1 MDNVYGINIIPDN
14 DMERVAALQRYQI
27 LNTHRETAF
36 DSICELACELFSC
49 PISHISFLDADT
61 EFIKAGIGV
70 DGIERVSRGVGFC
83 SVAILRPEIMLIEDT
98 LEHSLFANHPYVTG
112 ELKIRFYAAAPVITP
127 DGYVIGAL
135 CIIDTQPRSM
145 TEKEQQLLLKLGKV
159 VMEQIELRFNNI
171 SLLQQRDEFIA
182 VASHEMR
189 TPLTALRGAIQI
201 LHDRSDKIP
210 PEVNNRLVD
219 QANKSV
225 NKLSHLVNGLFQASW
240 ITNKNFDLER
250 TSFKLSTLIED
261 ACDFLRITGKFDIQI
276 EGDTNVHV
284 VADEQKIEQVI
295 VNLVENAIKYAPG
308 SRTVHIKIDKMPGFV
323 RVGVTDNGPGIPSD
337 KLPYIFR
344 RYFRSEPSN
353 VQAGLGLG
361 LYICAEIIKQH
372 GGDIGVETELDKGS
386 TFWFTLP
393 IELS

>member
-14 DMERVAALQRYQI
+14 DAERVAALQRYQI

-36 DSICELACELFSC
+36 DSICELACEIFSC

-61 EFIKAGIGV
+61 EFIKAGVGV

-83 SVAILRPEIMLIEDT
+83 SVAILNPEIMLIEDT
-98 LEHSLFANHPYVTG
+98 HTHKLFTNHPYVTG

-127 DGYVIGAL
+127 DGYVIGAI

-171 SLLQQRDEFIA
+171 SLLQQRDKFITI
-182 VASHEMR
+182 ASHEMR
-189 TPLTALRGAIQI
+189 TPLTALKGAIQI
-201 LHDRSDKIP
+201 LHDRSDKISQ
-210 PEVNNRLVD
+210 EVNNRLMD

-225 NKLSHLVNGLFQASW
+225 NKLSNLVNDLFEASRLAE
-240 ITNKNFDLER
+240 KDFGLER
-250 TSFKLSTLIED
+250 TSFKLRTLIEG
-261 ACDFLRITGKFDIQI
+261 ATDFIKITGKYELRI
-276 EGDTNVHV
+276 EGDADLQV

-295 VNLVENAIKYAPG
+295 VNLVENAVKYAPN
-308 SRTVHIKIDKMPGFV
+308 SPVIYIDIDKIPGFV
-323 RVGVTDNGPGIPSD
+323 KVQVTDKGPGIAPG
-337 KLPYIFR
+337 KLPHIFR
-344 RYFRSEPSN
+344 RYFSSEPGN
-353 VQAGLGLG
+353 IQAGLGLG

-372 GGDIGVETELDKGS
+372 GGDIGVETELNKGS

-393 IELS
+393 IG